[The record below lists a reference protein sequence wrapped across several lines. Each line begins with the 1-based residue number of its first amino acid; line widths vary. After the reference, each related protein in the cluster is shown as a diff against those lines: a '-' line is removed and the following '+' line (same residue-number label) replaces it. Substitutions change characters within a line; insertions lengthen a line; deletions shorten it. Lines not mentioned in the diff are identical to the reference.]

1 MLIRLILCISQVVI
15 ERVDRGRFTK
25 ASTRSAR
32 DDRLD
37 ESSNFVQEGRR
48 GGGSVRGVRERIR
61 DISILLILEPCP
73 RVAPTRASSFGSDDK
88 RIECRVRPFPLFF
101 AGRNRCT
108 RERFNPV
115 SRPIY
120 K

>member
-1 MLIRLILCISQVVI
+1 MSGSISRPFQQ
-15 ERVDRGRFTK
+15 K

-37 ESSNFVQEGRR
+37 EFRARGEEGR
-48 GGGSVRGVRERIR
+48 SVRGVRERIR

-88 RIECRVRPFPLFF
+88 RIESVRFLCSSRGETGARAERGKGLTQS
-101 AGRNRCT
+101 AGRFINKYR
-108 RERFNPV
+108 
-115 SRPIY
+115 
-120 K
+120 

>member
-48 GGGSVRGVRERIR
+48 GGVPFEAFVREFAIFRF
-61 DISILLILEPCP
+61 C
-73 RVAPTRASSFGSDDK
+73 SF
-88 RIECRVRPFPLFF
+88 
-101 AGRNRCT
+101 
-108 RERFNPV
+108 
-115 SRPIY
+115 
-120 K
+120 